1 MTIDRKQG
9 NKQAEKTYAA
19 TGEKLEL
26 RRKMGLITMVTPP
39 SFFQN
44 QNRSFCLIN
53 LSKKDKDNFATEINK
68 YFPKDDLTI
77 YLWDDNNFSAL
88 DPFQAD
94 DPEYEKYLENWKPNQ
109 KGRDYT
115 WLLNACRASTTV
127 ILNMDY
133 SSNQMKVWSGY
144 ILTMAKMPLTR
155 PTISV
160 ATTSA
165 TPEYR
170 STKVGSSRF
179 RKESAP
185 GWRLK
190 VKFDWA
196 TLSANW
202 LVEVSIQ
209 ELPKSLKLV
218 RRPFEDT
225 LVRRPHRL
233 PRIRQPR
240 HVID

>member
-1 MTIDRKQG
+1 MTEDRSIKQG
-9 NKQAEKTYAA
+9 NKEPEKSYSA

-26 RRKMGLITMVTPP
+26 RKKMGTITMVTPP

-53 LSKKDKDNFATEINK
+53 LSKKDKDNFADQINK

-88 DPFQAD
+88 DPFAAD
-94 DPEYEKYLENWKPNQ
+94 DPEYEKYLESWKPNA

-144 ILTMAKMPLTR
+144 ILTMAKTWFLNSNPDD
-155 PTISV
+155 
-160 ATTSA
+160 
-165 TPEYR
+165 
-170 STKVGSSRF
+170 SSSFGVLNRNKINNF
-179 RKESAP
+179 
-185 GWRLK
+185 
-190 VKFDWA
+190 
-196 TLSANW
+196 
-202 LVEVSIQ
+202 Q
-209 ELPKSLKLV
+209 ELFPKIKKLKDN
-218 RRPFEDT
+218 R
-225 LVRRPHRL
+225 
-233 PRIRQPR
+233 
-240 HVID
+240 